1 MIGSRPIGYAPLT
14 GVLSEGPP
22 PPAVEAVD
30 ITSRI
35 GARVE
40 NVAVRVTSHGFTTD
54 AQAGSALSAARFM
67 TAGLQWVVVES
78 DEFSQQRLVSA
89 AAAHQI
95 GVRSTCS
102 ASAMLQAAVSA
113 LISGGQL
120 FPAEAA
126 SPDVWVLNI
135 ESGGFTRYEDFA
147 FNSYAKIGANYY
159 GCRPDGIYQLDG
171 DTDNGAPIRAMV
183 SFGKQDFGTSALKRI
198 TNAYIG
204 VSGQGRLFLK
214 VMAEGQEYTYAARS
228 YDEHIQVQRID
239 TGKGLR
245 VNWLEFELYNADGED
260 FELASVEFAVVPL
273 GRRI

>member
-1 MIGSRPIGYAPLT
+1 MIGLRPIGYAPLT
-14 GVLSEGPP
+14 GALSEGPP
-22 PPAVEAVD
+22 APVVEVVD

-40 NVAVRVTSHGFTTD
+40 NVGVRVTSHGFTTD

-67 TAGLQWVVVES
+67 TSELQWVMVES

-89 AAAHQI
+89 ATAHQI
-95 GVRSTCS
+95 DVRSTYSVS
-102 ASAMLQAAVSA
+102 ATLQAVVSA
-113 LISGGQL
+113 LISGGPL

-135 ESGGFTRYEDFA
+135 ESGGFTRYEGFD

-171 DTDNGAPIRAMV
+171 DTDNGEPIRAMV

-260 FELASVEFAVVPL
+260 FELASVEFAVVPTN
-273 GRRI
+273 RRI